1 MTRPLYIALALVVC
15 GVALTAF
22 AFTRAP
28 RSQEFAGW
36 DVMFMSGIGA
46 VALGFLATLVEVV
59 TG

>member
-1 MTRPLYIALALVVC
+1 MSTPITIAVALVVC
-15 GVALTAF
+15 GAALTAF
-22 AFTRAP
+22 AFTRAT
-28 RSQEFAGW
+28 RSKDFAGW